1 MKFPSPAQGY
11 SATTEDG
18 DTNYFAIP
26 FSNFADKWLRS
37 LKDLRQGGWD
47 DTHRDLKQAFVNA
60 LETQP
65 TLYREATTY
74 KTESH
79 DVLISHMRSWCIT
92 RETEITKNAQTRA
105 ETAAALAATKSGD
118 KSPGPKNNNH
128 EKQIKVLRSEVATL
142 KQANDRPIT
151 ARIPASVDTKTQ
163 WYCHGCGKT
172 YSRDGRPIPCEK
184 QCVYSEH
191 AEHNQDYKKGKAWP
205 IEKTPLTWGTIE
217 SYQTKYKKE
226 MPPTGKRFIELR
238 ARYANQARKRERP
251 NDKDAT

>member
-1 MKFPSPAQGY
+1 MSDQDLLKHLDKHFGILDHEPFLAMKFPSPAQGY

-65 TLYREATTY
+65 TLHREATTY

-92 RETEITKNAQTRA
+92 RETEITKKRSNSSRNSSRIGRYQIRGQVPRTQ
-105 ETAAALAATKSGD
+105 
-118 KSPGPKNNNH
+118 
-128 EKQIKVLRSEVATL
+128 KQQL
-142 KQANDRPIT
+142 
-151 ARIPASVDTKTQ
+151 
-163 WYCHGCGKT
+163 
-172 YSRDGRPIPCEK
+172 
-184 QCVYSEH
+184 
-191 AEHNQDYKKGKAWP
+191 
-205 IEKTPLTWGTIE
+205 
-217 SYQTKYKKE
+217 
-226 MPPTGKRFIELR
+226 
-238 ARYANQARKRERP
+238 
-251 NDKDAT
+251 